1 MSSNG
6 DTQTPN
12 HKYIRYSTN
21 IGAHT
26 ILISLLESTQQK
38 QQVDVILNSYL
49 NHEECHTM
57 MITHNKHFVAW
68 NRVHK
73 LRERKTKLVSTQED
87 VQIKYLANKYYSGKR
102 PCQNL
107 IILCIPVTR
116 T

>member
-1 MSSNG
+1 M
-6 DTQTPN
+6 
-12 HKYIRYSTN
+12 
-21 IGAHT
+21 
-26 ILISLLESTQQK
+26 
-38 QQVDVILNSYL
+38 ILNSYL

-87 VQIKYLANKYYSGKR
+87 VQIKYLANTYYSGKR
-102 PCQNL
+102 PCQYL